1 MHPLTRVGGS
11 STPRPRRDPPR
22 HCEDTAQYGACRDA
36 APSPILL
43 GLSPTPHTGLRPRLA
58 GPYAGG
64 HTHKTLP
71 TPPSLSPCCSL
82 FWESSKRGGEKNSNF
97 WKIIDL
103 QGLGTAYGVGRGGCR
118 QKPCSF
124 PGALGTKPPSQPPWR
139 RRPCATPP
147 PPALYLKKQV
157 AMTTQSGSRQPLVP
171 QEGCRKC
178 RGPRSPPPSLAS
190 LSRGKFGINT
200 PKLPQ

>member
-147 PPALYLKKQV
+147 PPSSIFKKTSCHDYTERLSPALGAAGRVQKVQG
-157 AMTTQSGSRQPLVP
+157 TP
-171 QEGCRKC
+171 Q
-178 RGPRSPPPSLAS
+178 PPPQ
-190 LSRGKFGINT
+190 FGF
-200 PKLPQ
+200 PFEG